1 MSDKP
6 IDIIKKGTDEIIN
19 EELLIK
25 KLKSSKPLIIKAGF
39 DPSAPDLHLGHTVLL
54 NKLRQFQD
62 LGHTIIFL
70 IGDFTATIGDPTG
83 KTELRPVLS
92 NKEVLKNAQTY
103 KEQVF
108 KILDKKKTLI
118 KFNSEWLSKLSAA
131 ELINIIGSYSV
142 ARMLE
147 RDDFKKR
154 FKSNK
159 NISIK
164 EFIYPIL
171 QGYDSV
177 KLNADV
183 ELGGTDQKFNLLMG
197 RYFQSIN
204 NPDKEDSKQVVITL
218 PLLVGLDGVK
228 KMSKSLN
235 NYIAIDDSPKDMF
248 GKIMSISDDLMW
260 KYLEIL
266 SEKSIENIKS
276 LKVEALANKINPRDI
291 KFELGIEIVT
301 RFHNKVEAEK
311 SKNDFLKV
319 FQKNQNPDDIKLVD
333 VSEMPLP
340 NLLKHVGFVTSTSEA
355 RRLITQKALKIDERT
370 IESIDEKLPAGQY
383 LIKLGKKKFI
393 KVNII
398 KSLK

>member
-39 DPSAPDLHLGHTVLL
+39 DPTAPDLHLGHTVLL

-276 LKVEALANKINPRDI
+276 LKAEALANKINPRDI

-333 VSEMPLP
+333 VSEMALP

-398 KSLK
+398 KT

>member
-39 DPSAPDLHLGHTVLL
+39 DPTAPDLHLGHTVLL

>member
-39 DPSAPDLHLGHTVLL
+39 DPTAPDLHLGHTVLL

-197 RYFQSIN
+197 RYFQSTN

-276 LKVEALANKINPRDI
+276 LKAEALANKINPRDI

-301 RFHNKVEAEK
+301 RFHNRVEAEK

-355 RRLITQKALKIDERT
+355 RRLIIQKALKIDERT
-370 IESIDEKLPAGQY
+370 IESIDEKLPTGQY

-398 KSLK
+398 KT

>member
-39 DPSAPDLHLGHTVLL
+39 DPTAPDLHLGHTVLL

-319 FQKNQNPDDIKLVD
+319 FQKNQNPDDIKLID

-398 KSLK
+398 KT

>member
-39 DPSAPDLHLGHTVLL
+39 DPTAPDLHLGHTVLL

-276 LKVEALANKINPRDI
+276 LKAEALANKINPRDI

-301 RFHNKVEAEK
+301 RFHSKVEAEK

-398 KSLK
+398 KT

>member
-39 DPSAPDLHLGHTVLL
+39 DPTAPDLHLGHTVLL

-276 LKVEALANKINPRDI
+276 LKAGALSNKINPRDI

>member
-6 IDIIKKGTDEIIN
+6 IDIIRKGTDEIIN
-19 EELLIK
+19 EELLVK
-25 KLKSSKPLIIKAGF
+25 KLQSSKPLVIKAGF
-39 DPSAPDLHLGHTVLL
+39 DPTAPDLHLGHTVLL

-62 LGHTIIFL
+62 LGHTVIFL

-92 NKEVLKNAQTY
+92 NAEVLKNAETY
-103 KEQVF
+103 KSQVF
-108 KILDKKKTLI
+108 KILDQNKTMI
-118 KFNSEWLSKLSAA
+118 KFNSEWLAKLSAA

-154 FKSNK
+154 FKTNK

-177 KLNADV
+177 ALNADV

-204 NPDKEDSKQVVITL
+204 NPDKEDAKQVVITL
-218 PLLVGLDGVK
+218 PLLEGLDGFK

-235 NYIAIDDSPKDMF
+235 NYIAIDDSPKEMF

-260 KYLEIL
+260 RYYEIL
-266 SEKSIENIKS
+266 SSISNKELNILKSKA
-276 LKVEALANKINPRDI
+276 VEDKLNPRDI
-291 KFELGIEIVT
+291 KFDLGVEIVT
-301 RFHNKVEAEK
+301 RFHNKKEAEK
-311 SKNDFLKV
+311 SKNDFLAV
-319 FQKNQNPDDIKLVD
+319 FQKNKNPDDIELVE
-333 VSEMPLP
+333 VKAMPLP
-340 NLLKHVGFVTSTSEA
+340 NLLKYIGFVSSTSEA
-355 RRLITQKALKIDERT
+355 RRLISQKALKINEKT
-370 IESIDEKLPAGQY
+370 VNSIDEELPNGQH

-393 KVNII
+393 KVNITNI
-398 KSLK
+398 

>member
-39 DPSAPDLHLGHTVLL
+39 DPTAPDLHLGHTVLL

-147 RDDFKKR
+147 RDDFKKG

-204 NPDKEDSKQVVITL
+204 NSDKEDSKQVVITL

-228 KMSKSLN
+228 KMSKSLG

-260 KYLEIL
+260 KYLDIL

-276 LKVEALANKINPRDI
+276 LKAEALANKINPRDI

-333 VSEMPLP
+333 VSEMALP

-398 KSLK
+398 KT

>member
-39 DPSAPDLHLGHTVLL
+39 DPTAPDLHLGHTVLL

-228 KMSKSLN
+228 KMSKSLS

-276 LKVEALANKINPRDI
+276 LKAEALANKINPRDI

-301 RFHNKVEAEK
+301 RFHNKAEAEK

-398 KSLK
+398 KT

>member
-25 KLKSSKPLIIKAGF
+25 KLKSSKPLIIKAEF
-39 DPSAPDLHLGHTVLL
+39 DPTAPDLHLGHTVLL

-197 RYFQSIN
+197 SYFQSIN

-235 NYIAIDDSPKDMF
+235 NYIAIDDSQKTC
-248 GKIMSISDDLMW
+248 
-260 KYLEIL
+260 LE
-266 SEKSIENIKS
+266 
-276 LKVEALANKINPRDI
+276 
-291 KFELGIEIVT
+291 
-301 RFHNKVEAEK
+301 
-311 SKNDFLKV
+311 
-319 FQKNQNPDDIKLVD
+319 
-333 VSEMPLP
+333 
-340 NLLKHVGFVTSTSEA
+340 
-355 RRLITQKALKIDERT
+355 RL
-370 IESIDEKLPAGQY
+370 
-383 LIKLGKKKFI
+383 
-393 KVNII
+393 
-398 KSLK
+398 

>member
-39 DPSAPDLHLGHTVLL
+39 DPTAPDLHLGHTVLL

-70 IGDFTATIGDPTG
+70 ICDFTATIGDPTG

-276 LKVEALANKINPRDI
+276 LKAEALANKINPRDI

-301 RFHNKVEAEK
+301 RFHNKAEAEK

-319 FQKNQNPDDIKLVD
+319 FQKNQNPDDIKLID

-370 IESIDEKLPAGQY
+370 IESIDEKLPTGQY

-398 KSLK
+398 KT

>member
-39 DPSAPDLHLGHTVLL
+39 DPTAPDLHLGHTVLL

-276 LKVEALANKINPRDI
+276 LKAEALANKINPRDI

-355 RRLITQKALKIDERT
+355 RRLIIQKALKIDERT
-370 IESIDEKLPAGQY
+370 IESIDEKLPTGQY

-398 KSLK
+398 KT

>member
-39 DPSAPDLHLGHTVLL
+39 DPTAPDLHLGHTVLL

-276 LKVEALANKINPRDI
+276 LKAEALANKINPRDI

-370 IESIDEKLPAGQY
+370 IESIDEKLPTGQY

-398 KSLK
+398 KT

>member
-39 DPSAPDLHLGHTVLL
+39 DPTAPDLHLGHTVLL

-276 LKVEALANKINPRDI
+276 LKAEALANKINPRDI

-301 RFHNKVEAEK
+301 RFHNRVEAEK

-370 IESIDEKLPAGQY
+370 IESIDEKLPTGQY

-398 KSLK
+398 KT

>member
-39 DPSAPDLHLGHTVLL
+39 DPTAPDLHLGHTVLL

-276 LKVEALANKINPRDI
+276 LKAEALANKINPRDI

-301 RFHNKVEAEK
+301 RFHNRVEAEK

-319 FQKNQNPDDIKLVD
+319 FQKNQNPDDIKLID

-398 KSLK
+398 KT

>member
-39 DPSAPDLHLGHTVLL
+39 DPTAPDLHLGHTVLL

-276 LKVEALANKINPRDI
+276 IKAEALANKINPRDI

>member
-39 DPSAPDLHLGHTVLL
+39 DPTAPDLHLGHTVLL

-204 NPDKEDSKQVVITL
+204 NSDKEDSKQVVITL

-260 KYLEIL
+260 KYLDIF

-398 KSLK
+398 KT

>member
-39 DPSAPDLHLGHTVLL
+39 DPTAPDLHLGHTVLL

-276 LKVEALANKINPRDI
+276 LKAEALANKINPRDI

-355 RRLITQKALKIDERT
+355 RRLIIQKALKIDERT

-398 KSLK
+398 KT

>member
-1 MSDKP
+1 MPDKP
-6 IDIIKKGTDEIIN
+6 ISIIKRGTDEIIN
-19 EELLIK
+19 EDLLIK

-39 DPSAPDLHLGHTVLL
+39 DPTAPDLHLGHTVLL

-62 LGHTIIFL
+62 LGHTVIFL

-92 NKEVLKNAQTY
+92 PEEVTKNAETY

-108 KILDKKKTLI
+108 KILDKNKTVV
-118 KFNSEWLSKLSAA
+118 KFNSEWLGKLTAS
-131 ELINIIGSYSV
+131 ELIQIIGSYSV

-177 KLNADV
+177 ALNADV

-197 RYFQSIN
+197 RYFQSVN
-204 NPDKEDSKQVVITL
+204 KPNDEDAKQVIITL
-218 PLLVGLDGVK
+218 PLLEGLDGVK

-235 NYIAIDDSPKDMF
+235 NYIAIKDTPKDMF

-260 KYLEIL
+260 RYYEIL
-266 SEKSIENIKS
+266 SNISSSELKNIK
-276 LKVEALANKINPRDI
+276 KDAALGVINPRDV
-291 KFELGIEIVT
+291 KYNLGLEIVT
-301 RFHNKVEAEK
+301 RFYNEVDAENAKDEFTKIFQQNKNPENIE
-311 SKNDFLKV
+311 LKEV
-319 FQKNQNPDDIKLVD
+319 Q
-333 VSEMPLP
+333 SMPLP
-340 NLLKHVGFVTSTSEA
+340 NLLKHLGFVKSTSEA
-355 RRLITQKALKIDERT
+355 RRLIAQKALKINDEV
-370 IESIDEKLPAGQY
+370 EDSITLELPNGLY
-383 LIKLGKKKFI
+383 LLKLGKKKFI
-393 KVNII
+393 KVNIT
-398 KSLK
+398 SS

>member
-39 DPSAPDLHLGHTVLL
+39 DPTAPDLHLGHTVLL

-319 FQKNQNPDDIKLVD
+319 FQKNQNPDDIKLID

-370 IESIDEKLPAGQY
+370 IESIDEKLPTGQY

-398 KSLK
+398 KT